1 MAYLAMATERGRARY
16 VNMESKVSCKEIIG
30 LRFTYNPTF
39 LPRYLLSK
47 ASHAG
52 VEVGGTSGLGGQGD
66 LSYLLVCRLT
76 RSHAIE

>member
-1 MAYLAMATERGRARY
+1 MAYLAMATEGGKVDY

-39 LPRYLLSK
+39 LPSYLLSK

-52 VEVGGTSGLGGQGD
+52 VEV
-66 LSYLLVCRLT
+66 
-76 RSHAIE
+76 